1 MVRIKHRYL
10 LLNILFP
17 SLENAH
23 IKSAKSDDAVS
34 NNDFLRFHA
43 PSPPH
48 LTAQLLLRQIRD
60 SIQLNFGDYGAGI
73 VASSLKCV
81 YFSPATSTAI
91 IRCPRA
97 QFRLVWAAL
106 TFLSVLPAATRG
118 GPAVQCVVRVVR
130 VSGTIRK
137 AEEAAI
143 RRARMDIVRLK
154 AIEARGQGV
163 PKALESFLAASD
175 PKPTSANGSSSL
187 RQEDEGVIDLDD
199 GDEDMDEDDSE

>member
-17 SLENAH
+17 APEYAH
-23 IKSAKSDDAVS
+23 IKAAKSDDTVS

-48 LTAQLLLRQIRD
+48 LTAQLLLRLIRD
-60 SIQLNFGDYGAGI
+60 SIQLNFGDYGSGI

-106 TFLSVLPAATRG
+106 TLLSGLPAANRG
-118 GPAVQCVVRVVR
+118 GPSVHCVVRVVR

-137 AEEAAI
+137 AEEAAV

-154 AIEARGQGV
+154 SLESRGQGV

-175 PKPTSANGSSSL
+175 PVPTSSKGIESF
-187 RQEDEGVIDLDD
+187 QQDDEGLIDLDD
-199 GDEDMDEDDSE
+199 EYEDMGEDESG